1 MNGGYLSSQ
10 ISFIFLTNNLYNQ
23 RRIATRKNK
32 KIQNMKKIRKPKIF
46 KYLVFLMKKIA
57 EVHIN
62 I

>member
-23 RRIATRKNK
+23 RRIATRKYK
-32 KIQNMKKIRKPKIF
+32 KIQNMKKIRKTKIF
-46 KYLVFLMKKIA
+46 KYLEFLMKKIA

>member
-32 KIQNMKKIRKPKIF
+32 KIQNMKKIRKTKVF